1 MTSDYEDIKQELLA
15 LEGPQQVAPDAVSKE
30 MIRHWCEAMEDANPL
45 YTDEGYA
52 KQSKYGGIIA
62 PPQMIQAWTFGPLWP
77 DGQETQWRTPE
88 LLTEREPL
96 LTEVVYAKLNEA
108 GYIGTMAVGTT
119 MEFIRPLS
127 PGDRVTRSMKVV
139 DVTPEKKTQVGVGHF
154 VTLGFTATN
163 QKGGLICN
171 QTMTLFKYKPA
182 QQ

>member
-1 MTSDYEDIKQELLA
+1 MTTDFEKLKQALLA
-15 LEGPQQVAPDAVSKE
+15 IEGPQVVGPDAVSKE

-45 YTDEGYA
+45 YTDEKYA
-52 KQSKYGGIIA
+52 KKSRYGSIIA

-77 DGQETQWRTPE
+77 DGQEAQWRHPE
-88 LLTEREPL
+88 LLPEREPL

-119 MEFIRPLS
+119 MEFVQPLS
-127 PGDRVTRSMKVV
+127 PGDRVTRSMKVI
-139 DVTPEKKTQVGVGHF
+139 DVTPEKKTRAGVGPF
-154 VTLGFTATN
+154 VTFLYTDTN
-163 QKGGLICN
+163 QKGEVVCK